1 MAEYS
6 QYQATNPIDWGN
18 ITQNI
23 LEKLDKVEEI
33 REAKRVEL
41 DKQYTDVI
49 STVDK
54 YQGSKAPTF
63 NQFIM
68 DGANNVRNS
77 LYEQNQLLK
86 KGKITPSEYSR
97 IVSTSKDSWSRLA
110 DMTKQYD
117 ANYEEGLKRAQEG
130 KAAGQEIYQRQMTAD
145 LLNLKDKTTFM
156 NPKDGRM
163 YIAEV
168 DPVTK
173 KIKDESKL
181 VDLQTINAGLN
192 QNVDK
197 LNVSNEVNAYVKNL
211 GSEARMVNGRYVISQ
226 AIRGKFN
233 SKTKPEIID
242 AITNNPRK
250 AASVL
255 YDNTTDGYSFT
266 YNAKEIN
273 SINSQIDKL
282 AAQKESVKS
291 DADKKAI
298 QKEIN
303 SLSSQ
308 RDKTI
313 LLVRDENGI
322 FTPQLSEGQMKKA
335 KSIVDDVIE
344 SQIDY
349 KVEKPERITQS
360 DINRGEKQAA
370 KEADLADRFKKVLD
384 IGKNFDSSEY
394 IGEIRGRQYPD
405 NLSNSRFEAFET
417 DLSQIP
423 EPIRKKNPNAKLY
436 AVVSEKV
443 KTPQNTYIE
452 KPNYKPILSE
462 IQKQDIINRM
472 FNEPKGLQ
480 VDWTTVQDFNRPKG
494 GAAKT
499 SLVATPKGG
508 MSLNAT
514 AIKNKTTK

>member
-23 LEKLDKVEEI
+23 LEKLDKVEEG

-41 DKQYTDVI
+41 DKQYSDVVSI
-49 STVDK
+49 VDK
-54 YQGSKAPTF
+54 YQGSKSPTF
-63 NQFIM
+63 NQFVM

-86 KGKITPSEYSR
+86 RGMITPSEYSR
-97 IVSTSKDSWSRLA
+97 IVSTTRDGWGRLA
-110 DMTKQYD
+110 DLTKQYD
-117 ANYEEGLKRAQEG
+117 ANYEEGLKRIEEG
-130 KAAGQEIYQRQMTAD
+130 KAAGQELYQRQMTAD
-145 LLNLKDKTTFM
+145 LLNLKGKTTFI

-163 YIAEV
+163 YIAKV
-168 DPVTK
+168 DPATGKVVG
-173 KIKDESKL
+173 DA
-181 VDLQTINAGLN
+181 DLYDVQTINAGLN

-197 LNVSNEVNAYVKNL
+197 LNVSKEVNAYVEKL
-211 GSEARMVNGRYVISQ
+211 GSEARMVNGKYVISQ

-255 YDNTTDGYSFT
+255 ADNTDEKYSFT
-266 YNAKEIN
+266 NNAKEIQA
-273 SINSQIDKL
+273 INSQIDKL
-282 AAQKESVKS
+282 SAQRESVKS

-322 FTPQLSEGQMKKA
+322 FTPKLSEEQMKKA

-349 KVEKPERITQS
+349 TVEKPERVTQA
-360 DINRGEKQAA
+360 DINKGEKRAA
-370 KEADLADRFKKVLD
+370 TEADLTDRFKKVLD
-384 IGKNFDSSEY
+384 ISKNFDSSQY
-394 IGEIRGRQYPD
+394 IGEIRRRPYPD
-405 NLSNSRFEAFET
+405 NIGESRFEAFET
-417 DLSQIP
+417 DISKIP
-423 EPIRKKNPNAKLY
+423 ADVRKKNPNVKLY
-436 AVVSEKV
+436 AVVTERIKKPNSDQYIDVERFKPIVSE
-443 KTPQNTYIE
+443 IE
-452 KPNYKPILSE
+452 K
-462 IQKQDIINRM
+462 QDLINRM
-472 FNEPKGLQ
+472 LNEPKGLE

-494 GAAKT
+494 GAQKP

-514 AIKNKTTK
+514 AIKNKK

>member
-1 MAEYS
+1 MPEYS
-6 QYQATNPIDWGN
+6 QYQATNPIDWGG

-23 LEKLDKVEEI
+23 LEKLGKVEED

-41 DKQYTDVI
+41 DKQYTDVV

-54 YQGSKAPTF
+54 YQGSKSPTF

-86 KGKITPSEYSR
+86 RGMITPSEYSR
-97 IVSTSKDSWSRLA
+97 IVSTTRDGWSRLA
-110 DMTKQYD
+110 DLTKQYD
-117 ANYEEGLKRAQEG
+117 TNYEEGLKRIEEG
-130 KAAGQEIYQRQMTAD
+130 KAAGQELYQRQITAD
-145 LLNLKDKTTFM
+145 LLNLKGKTTFI

-163 YIAEV
+163 YIAKV
-168 DPVTK
+168 DPATGKVVG
-173 KIKDESKL
+173 DA
-181 VDLQTINAGLN
+181 DLYDIQTINAGLN

-197 LNVSNEVNAYVKNL
+197 LNVSKEVNEYVKNL
-211 GSEARMVNGRYVISQ
+211 GSEARMVNGKYVISQ

-255 YDNTTDGYSFT
+255 ADNSDEKYSFT
-266 YNAKEIN
+266 NNAKEIQA
-273 SINSQIDKL
+273 INSQIDKL
-282 AAQKESVKS
+282 SAQRESVKS
-291 DADKKAI
+291 AEDKKAI

-303 SLSSQ
+303 TLSSQ

-349 KVEKPERITQS
+349 KVEKPEKQTQQMTYTEQK
-360 DINRGEKQAA
+360 DIAKGQ
-370 KEADLADRFKKVLD
+370 KEALDMSERLKQLNDLWKNKASSKYAGLVKNADVSAAFPKEEGRVIGLRIGSGFNNKGKRFVRVAKPVYDAKTKARIKDEEYD
-384 IGKNFDSSEY
+384 IEIGNDEREYKNVMNALINQKWGTEFAFPDIEKYSGSSEP
-394 IGEIRGRQYPD
+394 IPVS
-405 NLSNSRFEAFET
+405 SN
-417 DLSQIP
+417 
-423 EPIRKKNPNAKLY
+423 
-436 AVVSEKV
+436 KV
-443 KTPQNTYIE
+443 G
-452 KPNYKPILSE
+452 L
-462 IQKQDIINRM
+462 
-472 FNEPKGLQ
+472 FN
-480 VDWTTVQDFNRPKG
+480 
-494 GAAKT
+494 
-499 SLVATPKGG
+499 
-508 MSLNAT
+508 
-514 AIKNKTTK
+514 

>member
-6 QYQATNPIDWGN
+6 QYQATNPIDWGG

-23 LEKLDKVEEI
+23 LEKLDKVEES

-41 DKQYTDVI
+41 DKQYTDVV

-54 YQGSKAPTF
+54 YQGSKSPTF
-63 NQFIM
+63 NQFVM

-86 KGKITPSEYSR
+86 RGMITPSEYSR
-97 IVSTSKDSWSRLA
+97 IVSTTRDGWSRLA
-110 DMTKQYD
+110 DLTKQYD
-117 ANYEEGLKRAQEG
+117 TNYEEGLKRIEEG
-130 KAAGQEIYQRQMTAD
+130 KAAGQELYQRQITAD
-145 LLNLKDKTTFM
+145 LLNLKGKTTFI

-163 YIAEV
+163 YIAKV
-168 DPVTK
+168 DPATGKVVG
-173 KIKDESKL
+173 DA
-181 VDLQTINAGLN
+181 DLYDIQTINAGLN

-197 LNVSNEVNAYVKNL
+197 LNVSKEVNEYVKNL
-211 GSEARMVNGRYVISQ
+211 GSEARMVNGKYVISQ

-255 YDNTTDGYSFT
+255 ADNSDEKYSFT
-266 YNAKEIN
+266 NNAKEIQA
-273 SINSQIDKL
+273 INNQIDKL

-303 SLSSQ
+303 TLSSQ

-322 FTPQLSEGQMKKA
+322 FTPQLSEEQMKKA

-349 KVEKPERITQS
+349 KVEKPEKQTQQMTYTEQKDIAKGQKELYDISERIKQID
-360 DINRGEKQAA
+360 DIYKNKASSKYVGLIKNADISMAIPEEKG
-370 KEADLADRFKKVLD
+370 KVVGLRFGTGPNNKGKKYIRVSKTNYNPD
-384 IGKNFDSSEY
+384 TKTR
-394 IGEIRGRQYPD
+394 IGEQEYDIEISGDEREYKNIINKLLNQKWGKEFAYPD
-405 NLSNSRFEAFET
+405 IEQYSESLQS
-417 DLSQIP
+417 IP
-423 EPIRKKNPNAKLY
+423 
-436 AVVSEKV
+436 
-443 KTPQNTYIE
+443 
-452 KPNYKPILSE
+452 
-462 IQKQDIINRM
+462 
-472 FNEPKGLQ
+472 
-480 VDWTTVQDFNRPKG
+480 
-494 GAAKT
+494 
-499 SLVATPKGG
+499 
-508 MSLNAT
+508 
-514 AIKNKTTK
+514 TKSVGKYNQLGK

>member
-1 MAEYS
+1 
-6 QYQATNPIDWGN
+6 
-18 ITQNI
+18 
-23 LEKLDKVEEI
+23 
-33 REAKRVEL
+33 
-41 DKQYTDVI
+41 
-49 STVDK
+49 
-54 YQGSKAPTF
+54 
-63 NQFIM
+63 M

-86 KGKITPSEYSR
+86 RGLITPSEYSR
-97 IVSTSKDSWSRLA
+97 IVSTTRDGWSRLA
-110 DMTKQYD
+110 DLTKQYD
-117 ANYEEGLKRAQEG
+117 ANYEEGLKRIEEG
-130 KAAGQEIYQRQMTAD
+130 KSAGQEIYQRQMTAD
-145 LLNLKDKTTFM
+145 LLNLKGKTTFI

-163 YIAEV
+163 YIAKV
-168 DPVTK
+168 DPKTGKVVG
-173 KIKDESKL
+173 EA
-181 VDLQTINAGLN
+181 DLYDIQTINAGLN

-255 YDNTTDGYSFT
+255 ADNSNEKYSFT
-266 YNAKEIN
+266 NNAKEIN

-303 SLSSQ
+303 TLSSQ

-322 FTPQLSEGQMKKA
+322 FTPQLSEEQMKKA

-349 KVEKPERITQS
+349 KVEKPERVTQS
-360 DINRGEKQAA
+360 DVNRGEKQAA
-370 KEADLADRFKKVLD
+370 KEADLTDRFKKVLD
-384 IGKNFDSSEY
+384 ISKNFDSSQY
-394 IGEIRGRQYPD
+394 IGEIRRRPYPD
-405 NLSNSRFEAFET
+405 NIGDSRFEAFET
-417 DLSQIP
+417 DLSKIP
-423 EPIRKKNPNAKLY
+423 EPVRKKNPNVKLY
-436 AVVSEKV
+436 AVVTERIKRPGSDEYVDVERFKPIVSE
-443 KTPQNTYIE
+443 IE
-452 KPNYKPILSE
+452 K
-462 IQKQDIINRM
+462 QDLINRM
-472 FNEPKGLQ
+472 LNEPKGLE

-499 SLVATPKGG
+499 STATSPKKVGLYNNLG
-508 MSLNAT
+508 
-514 AIKNKTTK
+514 K

>member
-6 QYQATNPIDWGN
+6 QYQATNPIDWGG

-23 LEKLDKVEEI
+23 LEKLDKVEES

-41 DKQYTDVI
+41 DKQYTDVV

-54 YQGSKAPTF
+54 YQGSKSPTF
-63 NQFIM
+63 NQFVM

-86 KGKITPSEYSR
+86 RGLITPSEYSR
-97 IVSTSKDSWSRLA
+97 IVSTTRDGWSRLA
-110 DMTKQYD
+110 DLTKQYD
-117 ANYEEGLKRAQEG
+117 ANYEEGLKRIEEG
-130 KAAGQEIYQRQMTAD
+130 KSAGQEIYQRQMTAD
-145 LLNLKDKTTFM
+145 LLNLKGKTTFI

-163 YIAEV
+163 YIAKV
-168 DPVTK
+168 DPKTGKVVG
-173 KIKDESKL
+173 EA
-181 VDLQTINAGLN
+181 DLYDIQTINAGLN

-255 YDNTTDGYSFT
+255 ADNSNEKYSFT
-266 YNAKEIN
+266 NNAKEIN

-303 SLSSQ
+303 TLSSQ

-322 FTPQLSEGQMKKA
+322 FTPQLSEEQMKKA

-349 KVEKPERITQS
+349 KVEKPEKETQQLTYTERRDIAKGEGEAIDMSERLKQLNDIYKNKASSKYVGFIKNADISAAFPGQEGRVVDLKIGSGFNNKGKRFIRVAKPEYDAKTKARIKDQEY
-360 DINRGEKQAA
+360 DIE
-370 KEADLADRFKKVLD
+370 
-384 IGKNFDSSEY
+384 IGNDEREYKNIMNSLINQKYGTKFAF
-394 IGEIRGRQYPD
+394 PD
-405 NLSNSRFEAFET
+405 
-417 DLSQIP
+417 
-423 EPIRKKNPNAKLY
+423 
-436 AVVSEKV
+436 
-443 KTPQNTYIE
+443 IE
-452 KPNYKPILSE
+452 KYSQSSQPIPTNKVGS
-462 IQKQDIINRM
+462 
-472 FNEPKGLQ
+472 FN
-480 VDWTTVQDFNRPKG
+480 
-494 GAAKT
+494 
-499 SLVATPKGG
+499 
-508 MSLNAT
+508 
-514 AIKNKTTK
+514 

>member
-23 LEKLDKVEEI
+23 LEKLDKVEEG

-41 DKQYTDVI
+41 DKQYSDVVSI
-49 STVDK
+49 VDK
-54 YQGSKAPTF
+54 YQGSKSPTF
-63 NQFIM
+63 NQFVM

-86 KGKITPSEYSR
+86 RGMITPSEYSR
-97 IVSTSKDSWSRLA
+97 IVSTTRDGWGRLA
-110 DMTKQYD
+110 DLTKQYD
-117 ANYEEGLKRAQEG
+117 ANYEEGLKRIEEG
-130 KAAGQEIYQRQMTAD
+130 KAAGQELYQRQMTAD
-145 LLNLKDKTTFM
+145 LLNLKGKTTFI

-163 YIAEV
+163 YIAKV
-168 DPVTK
+168 DPKTGK
-173 KIKDESKL
+173 AIGDA
-181 VDLQTINAGLN
+181 DLYDVQTINAGLN

-197 LNVSNEVNAYVKNL
+197 LNVSKEVNAYVEKL

-226 AIRGKFN
+226 SIRGKFN

-255 YDNTTDGYSFT
+255 ADNTDEKYSFT
-266 YNAKEIN
+266 NNAKEIQA
-273 SINSQIDKL
+273 INSQIDKL
-282 AAQKESVKS
+282 SAQRESVKS
-291 DADKKAI
+291 EADKKAI

-303 SLSSQ
+303 TLSSQ

-322 FTPQLSEGQMKKA
+322 FTPQLSEEQMKKA

-349 KVEKPERITQS
+349 KVEKPERVTQA
-360 DINRGEKQAA
+360 DINRQEKQGK
-370 KEADLADRFKKVLD
+370 KEVDLADRFKKVLD
-384 IGKNFDSSEY
+384 IGKNFNNSQY
-394 IGEIRGRQYPD
+394 LGEIKGVKYPSSLYNAIFD
-405 NLSNSRFEAFET
+405 KFEVNGDT
-417 DLSQIP
+417 
-423 EPIRKKNPNAKLY
+423 LY
-436 AVVSEKV
+436 AVVIKNITDPKGNLVQKPEKIAI
-443 KTPQNTYIE
+443 K
-452 KPNYKPILSE
+452 SE
-462 IQKQDIINRM
+462 IEKQDIINRM
-472 FNEPKGLQ
+472 FNEKYGLNE
-480 VDWTTVQDFNRPKG
+480 DWTTVQDFNRPKG
-494 GAAKT
+494 GAQKP

-514 AIKNKTTK
+514 TIKNKDK

>member
-1 MAEYS
+1 MPEYS
-6 QYQATNPIDWGN
+6 QYQATNPIDWGG

-23 LEKLDKVEEI
+23 LEKLDKVEEG

-41 DKQYTDVI
+41 DKQYSDVVSI
-49 STVDK
+49 VDK
-54 YQGSKAPTF
+54 YQGSKSPTF
-63 NQFIM
+63 NQFVM

-86 KGKITPSEYSR
+86 RGMITPSEYSR
-97 IVSTSKDSWSRLA
+97 IVSTTRDGWSRLA
-110 DMTKQYD
+110 DLTKQYD
-117 ANYEEGLKRAQEG
+117 ANYEEGLKRVEEG
-130 KAAGQEIYQRQMTAD
+130 KAAGQELYQRQMTAD
-145 LLNLKDKTTFM
+145 LLNLKGKTTFI

-163 YIAEV
+163 YIAKV
-168 DPVTK
+168 DPKTGK
-173 KIKDESKL
+173 AIGEA
-181 VDLQTINAGLN
+181 DLYDVQTINAGLN

-197 LNVSNEVNAYVKNL
+197 LNVSTEVNNYVKNL

-226 AIRGKFN
+226 SIRGKFN

-255 YDNTTDGYSFT
+255 ADNSDEKYSFT
-266 YNAKEIN
+266 NNAKEIQ

-282 AAQKESVKS
+282 SAQRESVKS
-291 DADKKAI
+291 ESDKKAI

-303 SLSSQ
+303 TLSSQ

-322 FTPQLSEGQMKKA
+322 FTPKLSEEQMKKA

-349 KVEKPERITQS
+349 TVDRPEKVTQT
-360 DINRGEKQAA
+360 DINRQEKQGA
-370 KEADLADRFKKVLD
+370 KEADLTDRFKKVLD
-384 IGKNFDSSEY
+384 IGKNFDSSQY
-394 IGEIRGRQYPD
+394 IGEIRRRPYPD
-405 NLSNSRFEAFET
+405 NIGESRFEAFQT

-423 EPIRKKNPNAKLY
+423 APIKRQNPNVKLY
-436 AVVSEKV
+436 AVVTERIKRPGSDEYV
-443 KTPQNTYIE
+443 DVE
-452 KPNYKPILSE
+452 RFKPIASE
-462 IQKQDIINRM
+462 LEKQDIINRM
-472 FNEPKGLQ
+472 LNEPKGLE

-494 GAAKT
+494 TTASQKIPAK
-499 SLVATPKGG
+499 SVGKYNNLGK
-508 MSLNAT
+508 
-514 AIKNKTTK
+514 

>member
-1 MAEYS
+1 MPEYS
-6 QYQATNPIDWGN
+6 QYQATNPIDWGG

-23 LEKLDKVEEI
+23 LEKLDKVEEG

-41 DKQYTDVI
+41 DKQYTDVV

-54 YQGSKAPTF
+54 YQGSKSPTF
-63 NQFIM
+63 NQFVM

-77 LYEQNQLLK
+77 LYDQNQLLK
-86 KGKITPSEYSR
+86 RGLITPSEYSR
-97 IVSTSKDSWSRLA
+97 IVSTTRDGWSRLA
-110 DMTKQYD
+110 DLTKQYD
-117 ANYEEGLKRAQEG
+117 TNYEEGLKRIEEG
-130 KAAGQEIYQRQMTAD
+130 KSAGQEIYQRQMTAD
-145 LLNLKDKTTFM
+145 LLNLKGKTTFI

-163 YIAEV
+163 YIAKV
-168 DPVTK
+168 DPKTGKVVG
-173 KIKDESKL
+173 EA
-181 VDLQTINAGLN
+181 DLYDIQTINAGLN

-197 LNVSNEVNAYVKNL
+197 LNVSKEVNAYVEKL

-255 YDNTTDGYSFT
+255 ADNTDDKYSFT
-266 YNAKEIN
+266 NNAKEIQA
-273 SINSQIDKL
+273 INSQIDKL

-322 FTPQLSEGQMKKA
+322 FTPKLSEEQMKKA

-349 KVEKPERITQS
+349 KVEKPEKETQQLTYTERK
-360 DINRGEKQAA
+360 DIAKGEKEVYDVSQRIKQLNDIYKNKASSKYVGLVKNA
-370 KEADLADRFKKVLD
+370 DISVAIPKYEGRVIDLVVGNSPTNKGKKYIRVSKPKYNQDTKEF
-384 IGKNFDSSEY
+384 
-394 IGEIRGRQYPD
+394 IGEQEYNIE
-405 NLSNSRFEAFET
+405 LSNDPREYKNVMNALINQKWGTEFAFP
-417 DLSQIP
+417 D
-423 EPIRKKNPNAKLY
+423 
-436 AVVSEKV
+436 
-443 KTPQNTYIE
+443 IE
-452 KPNYKPILSE
+452 KYSESSQPIPVSSNKVGL
-462 IQKQDIINRM
+462 
-472 FNEPKGLQ
+472 FN
-480 VDWTTVQDFNRPKG
+480 
-494 GAAKT
+494 
-499 SLVATPKGG
+499 
-508 MSLNAT
+508 
-514 AIKNKTTK
+514 